1 MRRFFA
7 PLGLLAAL
15 AFAAPA
21 AQADVTASVITTP
34 TSPQYLLYPADST
47 IDVAG
52 QTTGVG
58 NVDIVCQAGRFGTVL
73 LPDVPVAGD
82 GSFSVSGLSLAPLVQ
97 NYSLAPGQTCKL
109 RAVPAGAPPNPPG
122 AWGGPLLAVSHYSEL
137 PITAGGANNGMLAG
151 YYLSLAG
158 EDRATDL
165 NGPFGRCGEISELL
179 DPQTLQKGNG
189 FFCSG
194 APLARVDGTAVKV
207 DGQPAYGAGDLWSP
221 LDNGLQ
227 DKPGFPDLK
236 IDAFD
241 FDHHT
246 GAATVVE
253 TSQFARCGTSTPLA
267 PTSCTSYGTVP
278 VQLQRTVSVSPGDH
292 IVRFVDRWSS
302 TDGRPHQLD
311 ISIQANP
318 NAGSDELQYR
328 FPGETG
334 YAPHD
339 QFNKSP
345 TIAGPFAPA
354 QPVLV
359 RNPDPAKA
367 GEIVLPLQSA
377 DGAQF
382 FGQEAFTLDY
392 RARTIPAAGDLTFTH
407 YYAVVRRSD
416 EVEAEAAKLVASLAP
431 PQRQTQPP
439 ATNTAPASAPA
450 RLPRFSRHGKLRVRR
465 SGRTFRVLTRD
476 HVACTTACTL
486 RIRGQRVAPS
496 ALHLTA
502 GQDARIAFKLTRTA
516 ARALRR
522 HGRLRLSVTVSWPGA
537 THRLTATARV

>member
-7 PLGLLAAL
+7 PLVLLGAL
-15 AFAAPA
+15 AVAAP
-21 AQADVTASVITTP
+21 AQADVTATTITTP
-34 TSPQYLLYPADST
+34 TSPHYLLYPATST

-52 QTTGVG
+52 QATGSG
-58 NVDIVCQAGRFGTVL
+58 NVDIVCLAGRFGTVVT
-73 LPDVPVAGD
+73 PNVPVAAD
-82 GSFSVSGLSLAPLVQ
+82 GGFSVTDLSVAPLVQ
-97 NYSLAPGQTCKL
+97 SYSLAPGQTCKL
-109 RAVPAGAPPNPPG
+109 RAVPAGGPPEQAG
-122 AWGGPLLAVSHYSEL
+122 AWRGPLLAVSHYSEL
-137 PITAGGANNGMLAG
+137 PVTAGGANNGRLGG

-179 DPQTLQKGNG
+179 DPQTLQRGDG

-207 DGQPAYGAGDLWSP
+207 DGQPAYGAGDLWYP

-236 IDAFD
+236 IDAVD
-241 FDHHT
+241 FDHDT

-253 TSQFARCGTSTPLA
+253 TSQFARCGTSTPLT
-267 PTSCTSYGTVP
+267 PSSCTSYGTVP
-278 VQLQRTVSVSPGDH
+278 VQLQRTVSVTPGDH

-302 TDGRPHQLD
+302 TDGQPHRLD
-311 ISIQANP
+311 VSIQANP
-318 NAGSDELQYR
+318 YAGADELQYR

-339 QFNKSP
+339 QFDRTP
-345 TIAGPFAPA
+345 AIAGPFSPA

-359 RNPDPAKA
+359 RNPDAAKA

-382 FGQEAFTLDY
+382 FAQNAFTLDY
-392 RARTIPAAGDLTFTH
+392 RARTIPAGGDLTFTH
-407 YYAVVRRSD
+407 FYAVVRRSD
-416 EVEAEAAKLVASLAP
+416 DVESEAATLLASL
-431 PQRQTQPP
+431 PQPQTQAPTPNTTP
-439 ATNTAPASAPA
+439 AAAPA
-450 RLPRFSRHGKLRVRR
+450 RRPRFSRHGRLRVRR

-476 HVACTTACTL
+476 HVTCATACTL
-486 RIRGQRVAPS
+486 RIRGQRIAPS
-496 ALHLTA
+496 VLHLSA
-502 GQDARIAFKLTRTA
+502 GHDARIAFNLTRNG

-522 HGRLRLSVTVSWPGA
+522 HGRLRLSALVTGAGVSR
-537 THRLTATARV
+537 RLSATARA